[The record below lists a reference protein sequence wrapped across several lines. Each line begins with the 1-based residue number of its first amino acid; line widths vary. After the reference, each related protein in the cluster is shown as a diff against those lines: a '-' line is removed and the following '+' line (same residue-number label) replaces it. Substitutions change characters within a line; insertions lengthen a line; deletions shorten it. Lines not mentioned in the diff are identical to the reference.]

1 MRPHRS
7 AATGRPLSPG
17 PSTQPAQNPR
27 HHKKQRPGSKEPG
40 RCPSMRS
47 RAFFLLFFLIAARR
61 QLNITTSSRGASAGS
76 TARAVS
82 TGPTAPGA
90 CPW

>member
-1 MRPHRS
+1 MTQDS
-7 AATGRPLSPG
+7 AKPRVRDAGLFSRAAAPFSP
-17 PSTQPAQNPR
+17 PTQKR
-27 HHKKQRPGSKEPG
+27 RPGS
-40 RCPSMRS
+40 RS
-47 RAFFLLFFLIAARR
+47 RGGAASQGGSLFC